1 MLEITYTQL
10 LIVITAAWIFVRLIA
25 GIKNRTFSL
34 RRELKLLLVY
44 VCIIVIA
51 RFVFFGF
58 HLVDGKLDTL
68 KIAPSLNTPDM
79 VSMIP
84 FYFLNDRYAGWQIN
98 VIGNIAMFI
107 PVGIVWPFCFP
118 KLNSVLKT
126 VLAGGGFSLLIE
138 LLQLLSHERHSDVD
152 DLILNTIGVL
162 IGALI
167 FFALRRKKHKQA
179 KEA

>member
-10 LIVITAAWIFVRLIA
+10 LLFITAAWICIRLVVRFKT
-25 GIKNRTFSL
+25 GEFSIK
-34 RRELKLLLVY
+34 RELNLLLVY
-44 VCIIVIA
+44 ACIVVIA

-107 PVGIVWPFCFP
+107 PVGIVWPLCFK
-118 KLNSVLKT
+118 KLDSVWKT

-138 LLQLLSHERHSDVD
+138 LLQLLSYERHSDVD
-152 DLILNTIGVL
+152 DLILNTCGVL

-167 FFALRRKKHKQA
+167 CFGIMRKRR
-179 KEA
+179 